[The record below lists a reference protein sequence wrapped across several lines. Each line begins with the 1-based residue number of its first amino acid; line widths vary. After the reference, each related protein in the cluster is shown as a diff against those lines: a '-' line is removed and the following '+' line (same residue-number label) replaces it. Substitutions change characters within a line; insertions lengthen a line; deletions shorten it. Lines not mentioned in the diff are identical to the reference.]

1 MNSKLSTY
9 LNVALVIAVAILYYL
24 HFSNCNKSCSS
35 SQSED
40 STSASKPLVMMP
52 KVIKASKVVYVNVDV
67 LNQKYDMLKD
77 LSAEMMGQQQ
87 RLESVYQ
94 GKAQKLQQDYAELQQ
109 KASQGLLSE
118 NQSAAAQKDILKRK
132 EELDKMEAQLQA
144 LVEKTQKKNE
154 EVRKTIL
161 DYLNEYNKNSKYDYI
176 LTYTEGPG
184 ATILL
189 ANDSLNITNEVLEG
203 LNAQYKSKNAKK

>member
-1 MNSKLSTY
+1 
-9 LNVALVIAVAILYYL
+9 
-24 HFSNCNKSCSS
+24 
-35 SQSED
+35 
-40 STSASKPLVMMP
+40 MP
-52 KVIKASKVVYVNVDV
+52 KDIKASKIVYVNVDV
-67 LNQKYDMLKD
+67 LNDKYAMLKD
-77 LSAEMMGQQQ
+77 LSAELLSQQQ

-132 EELDKMEAQLQA
+132 EDLDKMEMQLQA

-154 EVRKTIL
+154 EVRKTII

-189 ANDSLNITNEVLEG
+189 TNDSLNITNEILEG
-203 LNAQYKSKNAKK
+203 LNAQYKSKKAKK

>member
-1 MNSKLSTY
+1 MNNKFSTY
-9 LNVALVIAVAILYYL
+9 LNVLLVIAVSVLYYL
-24 HFSNCNKSCSS
+24 HFSNCNKNCSS
-35 SQSED
+35 SNSVD
-40 STSASKPLVMMP
+40 STVVSKAVVLMP
-52 KVIKASKVVYVNVDV
+52 KDIKASKIVYVNVDV
-67 LNQKYDMLKD
+67 LNDKYAMLKD
-77 LSAEMMGQQQ
+77 LSAELLSQQQ

-132 EELDKMEAQLQA
+132 EDLDKMEMQLQA

-154 EVRKTIL
+154 EVRKTII

-189 ANDSLNITNEVLEG
+189 TNDSLNITNEILEG
-203 LNAQYKSKNAKK
+203 LNAQYKSKKAKK